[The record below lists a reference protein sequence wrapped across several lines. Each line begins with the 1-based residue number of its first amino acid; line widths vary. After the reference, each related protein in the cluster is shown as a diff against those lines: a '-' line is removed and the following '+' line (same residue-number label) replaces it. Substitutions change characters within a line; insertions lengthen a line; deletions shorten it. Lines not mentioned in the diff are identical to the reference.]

1 MGKSRQTVWRKVIPR
16 TRIIE
21 ACSNIESRLV
31 PQKPHRQPSSPQLTT
46 VAVPKLHIFVWTR
59 QVDSSLCTA
68 GLGISGYL
76 YLSCWLTGWL
86 TGWLSSGGIITIS
99 LSTILVVREFSPWE
113 LLANPPSLSS
123 FTGCLAFF
131 MAVLTHILWA
141 HIVVTTVLQS
151 WMTNVVCRRKLFS
164 TTWHTDKNKVLFH
177 KAKHHC
183 RPCCVQR
190 YVWRVCRETWLR
202 DISDSFDV
210 SPHQKAYQ
218 TITHNCGSP
227 ITGHLTLSQIPIHLF
242 RIYSSNCCCLHS
254 QAIGHRLGYF

>member
-31 PQKPHRQPSSPQLTT
+31 PQKPHRQPSSSPQLTT

-86 TGWLSSGGIITIS
+86 SSGGIITIS

-113 LLANPPSLSS
+113 LLANPPSLSSS

-183 RPCCVQR
+183 RPVLCAEICMARLQR
-190 YVWRVCRETWLR
+190 DLAPWHQWLLR
-202 DISDSFDV
+202 CQ
-210 SPHQKAYQ
+210 SPSK
-218 TITHNCGSP
+218 S
-227 ITGHLTLSQIPIHLF
+227 LSNH
-242 RIYSSNCCCLHS
+242 HS
-254 QAIGHRLGYF
+254 